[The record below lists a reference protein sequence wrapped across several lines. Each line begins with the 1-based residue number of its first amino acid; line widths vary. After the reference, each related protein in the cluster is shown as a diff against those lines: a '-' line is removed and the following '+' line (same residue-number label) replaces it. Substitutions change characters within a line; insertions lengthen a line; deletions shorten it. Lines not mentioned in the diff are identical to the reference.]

1 MSLSTDPGRHLVK
14 LLRTQPKVEFPSRFS
29 PSPSRSTWARPA
41 ITD

>member
-1 MSLSTDPGRHLVK
+1 MGLSTDPWSIPRKVAA
-14 LLRTQPKVEFPSRFS
+14 RSVKVEFPSRFS